1 MAATSTDILNPI
13 EPVSSDF
20 IKTHMRIDTTNEDDN
35 IDQFIKW
42 ARKAVE
48 KDGNVTLVEKT
59 VKMQYE
65 FPESKY
71 YLKFDT
77 QETAVVSMSYTDTD
91 DVVVVVTDSVLHNNS
106 LPNYVA
112 ADIPTT
118 ATNVKIEYLAT
129 PSEDH
134 PIIAAIVEKLVMMFS
149 YNVKVKK
156 EAAEAY
162 KEVIDQMGVKFFN

>member
-1 MAATSTDILNPI
+1 MAANSTDIINPT

-35 IDQFIKW
+35 IDKFITW

-65 FPESKY
+65 HPASKY

-77 QETAVVSMSYTDTD
+77 QETAVVSMKYTDYD
-91 DVVVVVTDSVLHNNS
+91 GVVITVTDSVLHNNS
-106 LPNYVA
+106 LPNYVVA
-112 ADIPTT
+112 TIPKT
-118 ATNVKIEYLAT
+118 ATSIKIEYLAT

-134 PIIAAIVEKLVMMFS
+134 PIIAAIVEKLVAMFS

-156 EAAEAY
+156 DATIAY
-162 KEVIDQMGVKFFN
+162 KEIIDEMGVKFFN

>member
-1 MAATSTDILNPI
+1 MAATSVDIINPT
-13 EPVSSDF
+13 EPVSSEF

-35 IDQFIKW
+35 IDKFIKW

-48 KDGNVTLVEKT
+48 KDGNITLVEKS

-77 QETAVVSMSYTDTD
+77 QETSVVSMSYTDSD
-91 DVVVVVTDSVLHNNS
+91 DVVVAVADSVLHNNS
-106 LPNYVA
+106 LPNYVIS
-112 ADIPTT
+112 DIPTT
-118 ATNVKIEYLAT
+118 ATNIKIEYLAT

-134 PIIAAIVEKLVMMFS
+134 PITAAVVEKLVMLFS

-156 EAAEAY
+156 EAAVAY
-162 KEVIDQMGVKFFN
+162 KEIIDSMGVKFFN

>member
-35 IDQFIKW
+35 IDKFIKW

-48 KDGNVTLVEKT
+48 KDGNITLVEKS

-77 QETAVVSMSYTDTD
+77 QETAVVTMSYTDYAGQI
-91 DVVVVVTDSVLHNNS
+91 VSVTDSVLHNHS
-106 LPNYVA
+106 LPNYVT
-112 ADIPTT
+112 ADIPDT
-118 ATNVKIEYLAT
+118 ATDIKIEYLAT
-129 PSEDH
+129 PVEDN
-134 PIIAAIVEKLVMMFS
+134 PIIAAVVEKLVMLFS

-156 EAAEAY
+156 EAALAY
-162 KEVIDQMGVKFFN
+162 NEIINQMGVKFFN

>member
-1 MAATSTDILNPI
+1 MAATSVDIINPT

-35 IDQFIKW
+35 IDKFIKW

-48 KDGNVTLVEKT
+48 KDSNITLVEKS
-59 VKMQYE
+59 VKMQFE
-65 FPESKY
+65 KSADKY

-77 QETAVVSMSYTDTD
+77 QESGVTSMYYTDSAG
-91 DVVVVVTDSVLHNNS
+91 VVTAVTDSVLHNNS
-106 LPNYVA
+106 LPNYVI
-112 ADIPTT
+112 ADIPST

-129 PSEDH
+129 PQPDH
-134 PIIAAIVEKLVMMFS
+134 PITAAVVEKLVMLFS

-156 EAAEAY
+156 EAAVAY
-162 KEVIDQMGVKFFN
+162 KEIIDSMGVKFFN